1 MEYVIRVIWDTE
13 IQRNR
18 HDLEILSDWANKNI
32 SYASEE
38 ATGDEDFFPADDRI
52 VDIFDDNS
60 GFRIDMSKVIAQI
73 NEKSVLKLMEIAR
86 IILEN
91 SGANMDH
98 VVMSY
103 EPI

>member
-18 HDLEILSDWANKNI
+18 HDLEILSDWANENI
-32 SYASEE
+32 SDASEE
-38 ATGDEDFFPADDRI
+38 ATGDKDFFPVDDRI
-52 VDIFDDNS
+52 VTVFDDDS
-60 GFRIDMSKVIAQI
+60 GFRIDMSKIVDTDT
-73 NEKSVLKLMEIAR
+73 EEYVLDMMKVAR
-86 IILEN
+86 TILEG
-91 SGANMDH
+91 SGANMNH